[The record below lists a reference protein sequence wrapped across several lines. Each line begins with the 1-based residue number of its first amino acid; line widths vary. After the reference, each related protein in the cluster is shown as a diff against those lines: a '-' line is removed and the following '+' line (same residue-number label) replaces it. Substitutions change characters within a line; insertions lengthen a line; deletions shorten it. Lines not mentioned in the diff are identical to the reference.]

1 MTRRVKGKSML
12 LLEGAAFAIGLLMV
26 AGSTYYLA
34 IEAIR
39 KTKQSH

>member
-1 MTRRVKGKSML
+1 ML
-12 LLEGAAFAIGLLMV
+12 LFEGIAFAIGLLIV
-26 AGSTYYLA
+26 AGSIYYLS